1 MQGQEEWLRSIAFIK
16 TNHVFQ
22 SYVLLVASTS
32 FSSSSTV
39 ADENLLN
46 NLSSPADQTIVVN
59 FSKLKFPA
67 KLIDRVEKNEDGQK
81 VLKAIFLHV
90 RSNGGYDK
98 CFGFGK
104 KGRFLDGAA
113 SALFNVDGLL
123 NK

>member
-1 MQGQEEWLRSIAFIK
+1 M
-16 TNHVFQ
+16 
-22 SYVLLVASTS
+22 S
-32 FSSSSTV
+32 FSSSTSTSTSSSSSCTV

-46 NLSSPADQTIVVN
+46 NSSSPADQTIVVN
-59 FSKLKFPA
+59 SSKRKFPA
-67 KLIDRVEKNEDGQK
+67 KLIDRVERNEDGQK